1 MILYSVISIF
11 MAFVLIYSSIGMFKE
26 KLIKQ
31 GLAIDGLSLI
41 LLTLAVFGF
50 ILEEDYHKYLIFSML
65 GIVVVLVFI
74 YYISNKKNPNNRK

>member
-1 MILYSVISIF
+1 MILYSVISIV
-11 MAFVLIYSSIGMFKE
+11 MSIVLIYSSIGMFKE